1 MDRSGDTPITGFR
14 RPGRVRGTS
23 RRLCLIL
30 VLCWAVPGAVV
41 WSGEAFVPQSPDGWA
56 GGWIYSV
63 PSFVSLVVEL
73 TAGLLL
79 LLWVVLPVL
88 LLPVGFDYVRSVE
101 SPRWRWR
108 GAWMGAAGAG
118 IVLDV
123 LMVPLVYPFMTATP
137 DWGAFAESLGFVAI
151 GTVMIFVL
159 FGAERSK
166 AADRPQPGNL
176 PGSAV
181 A

>member
-1 MDRSGDTPITGFR
+1 VDRSGDTPITGFR

-56 GGWIYSV
+56 GRWIYSV

-137 DWGAFAESLGFVAI
+137 DWGAFAGSLGFVAI

-159 FGAERSK
+159 FVAERSK

>member
-1 MDRSGDTPITGFR
+1 MLG
-14 RPGRVRGTS
+14 
-23 RRLCLIL
+23 
-30 VLCWAVPGAVV
+30 WAAPGAVW

-63 PSFVSLVVEL
+63 PSFVSLVAEL
-73 TAGLLL
+73 AAGLLL
-79 LLWVVLPVL
+79 LMWVVLPVL

-101 SPRWRWR
+101 SPRWQWR
-108 GAWMGAAGAG
+108 AVWMGAVGAG

-123 LMVPLVYPFMTATP
+123 LMIPLVYPFMAATP
-137 DWGAFAESLGFVAI
+137 DGGAFAESLGFVVI
-151 GTVMIFVL
+151 GAVMIFVL
-159 FGAERSK
+159 FGAARSNS
-166 AADRPQPGNL
+166 ADRAQPGNL

>member
-1 MDRSGDTPITGFR
+1 
-14 RPGRVRGTS
+14 
-23 RRLCLIL
+23 
-30 VLCWAVPGAVV
+30 
-41 WSGEAFVPQSPDGWA
+41 
-56 GGWIYSV
+56 
-63 PSFVSLVVEL
+63 
-73 TAGLLL
+73 
-79 LLWVVLPVL
+79 
-88 LLPVGFDYVRSVE
+88 
-101 SPRWRWR
+101 
-108 GAWMGAAGAG
+108 MGAAGAG

>member
-1 MDRSGDTPITGFR
+1 M
-14 RPGRVRGTS
+14 
-23 RRLCLIL
+23 
-30 VLCWAVPGAVV
+30 CWAVPGAVV
-41 WSGEAFVPQSPDGWA
+41 WSGEAFVPQSPDGWT
-56 GGWIYSV
+56 GGWIYTV

-79 LLWVVLPVL
+79 LVWLGLPVL
-88 LLPVGFDYVRSVE
+88 LLPAGFDYVRSVG
-101 SPRWRWR
+101 SPQWRWR
-108 GAWMGAAGAG
+108 GAWMGTVGAG

-123 LMVPLVYPFMTATP
+123 LMVPLVYPFMAATP

-151 GTVMIFVL
+151 GTAMIFVL
-159 FGAERSK
+159 LGAARAQ
-166 AADRPQPGNL
+166 AADRPRPDNL

>member
-1 MDRSGDTPITGFR
+1 MDRSGDTAITGFS
-14 RPGRVRGTS
+14 RPGRVRGIS

-30 VLCWAVPGAVV
+30 VLGWAVPGAAA

-63 PSFVSLVVEL
+63 PSFVSLVAEL

-79 LLWVVLPVL
+79 LLWVALPVL
-88 LLPVGFDYVRSVE
+88 LLPVGFDYVRGVE

-108 GAWMGAAGAG
+108 AAWMGAVGAG
-118 IVLDV
+118 IVLEV
-123 LMVPLVYPFMTATP
+123 LTIPLVYPFMAATP
-137 DWGAFAESLGFVAI
+137 DWDAFAESLGFVAI

-159 FGAERSK
+159 FGAARSK
-166 AADRPQPGNL
+166 TR
-176 PGSAV
+176 
-181 A
+181 